1 MVRQQQM
8 QRSDNAA
15 EYRRMQE
22 RRLDMPIEDDQPVRS
37 KRTRSALDA
46 AMSVLM
52 EIDQEV

>member
-1 MVRQQQM
+1 MARQQQM
-8 QRSDNAA
+8 RRSDNAA

-22 RRLDMPIEDDQPVRS
+22 HRLDMPIEDDQPVSS